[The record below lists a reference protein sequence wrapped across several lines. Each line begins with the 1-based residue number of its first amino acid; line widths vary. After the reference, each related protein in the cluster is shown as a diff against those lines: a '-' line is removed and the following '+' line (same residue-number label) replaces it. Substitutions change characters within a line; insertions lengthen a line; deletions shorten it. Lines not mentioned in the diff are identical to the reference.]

1 MLRIHQS
8 ILYVRK
14 SSRLCS
20 LTPGGKRL

>member
-14 SSRLCS
+14 SSRMCS